1 MKGNVV
7 IVELFDNYFVEVDEL
22 NHTLKQRYIGKDKD
36 KNDKEAERIIGY
48 FNNMK
53 QCVEKLAR
61 LNVLD
66 ENDGKHISIKE
77 YAESAEN
84 AFLKVK
90 DLDL

>member
-77 YAESAEN
+77 YAESAEK